1 MDVSSLK
8 IQLHEYLMQYPND
21 IHAIKT
27 IDFLEQ
33 NTKFWKRE
41 NLEGHI
47 TASAWVLSLDKSQTL
62 LTHHKSL
69 DSWFQLGGH
78 IEPEDK
84 SVWDAALREIIE
96 ESGIVPID
104 SISHSIFDI
113 DVHLIPQNKKGVP
126 AHYHY
131 DIRYLFFA
139 DSSQP
144 ILFDTNE
151 SNKVCWVLIDNVA
164 DKSTQDSVLRMVRKS
179 IISSL

>member
-8 IQLHEYLMQYPND
+8 IQLQEYLIQYPND
-21 IHAIKT
+21 IHALKT
-27 IDFLEQ
+27 LAFVEQ
-33 NTKFWKRE
+33 NTNFWKRE
-41 NLEGHI
+41 NLEGHV
-47 TASAWVLSLDKSQTL
+47 TASAWVLSLDKSQIL

-84 SVWDAALREIIE
+84 SVWHAALREIIE
-96 ESGIVPID
+96 ESGIAPIE
-104 SISHSIFDI
+104 SNPHTIFDI
-113 DVHLIPQNKKGVP
+113 DVHIIPQNKKGVP

-151 SNKVCWVLIDNVA
+151 SNEVCWVSITNVA
-164 DKSTQDSVLRMVRKS
+164 DKSSQDSVLRMVKKS
-179 IISSL
+179 YV